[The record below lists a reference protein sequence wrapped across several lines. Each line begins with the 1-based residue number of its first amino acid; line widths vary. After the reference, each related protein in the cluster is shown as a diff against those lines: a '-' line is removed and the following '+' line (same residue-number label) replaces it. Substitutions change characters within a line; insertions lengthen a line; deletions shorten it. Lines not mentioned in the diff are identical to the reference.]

1 MSKPPRDRSTS
12 RSNTYFITATANG
25 NRALF
30 QSERVANLL
39 IETLLLY
46 RDQRKFFLHEFV
58 VMPNHIHLL
67 LTTGHETTLERGV
80 QLIKGGFSFRAN
92 KELGIASEI
101 WQRGYV
107 DHRLRDANDYAQHRA
122 YIHANPVRTGLAKE
136 PSQFRYS
143 SACAQYGLDNEP
155 RALKRFP

>member
-1 MSKPPRDRSTS
+1 MSKPPRDRVTS

-46 RDQRKFFLHEFV
+46 RDQREFFLHEFV

-107 DHRLRDANDYAQHRA
+107 DIVCVMRTITHSTVPIFTPIPSEPDSRKSHHNSDILRLAPNT
-122 YIHANPVRTGLAKE
+122 V
-136 PSQFRYS
+136 
-143 SACAQYGLDNEP
+143 
-155 RALKRFP
+155 

>member
-1 MSKPPRDRSTS
+1 MSKPPRDRVTS

-67 LTTGHETTLERGV
+67 LTTGRETTLERGV
-80 QLIKGGFSFRAN
+80 QLIKGGFSYCARR
-92 KELGIASEI
+92 ELGVRRAI
-101 WQRGYV
+101 WQRGFSEDRVRSLEEY
-107 DHRLRDANDYAQHRA
+107 HNFRN
-122 YIHANPVRTGLAKE
+122 YIYNNPVRAGLARTPEEYPYSTANAK
-136 PSQFRYS
+136 FRRTPLK
-143 SACAQYGLDNEP
+143 SAAAK
-155 RALKRFP
+155 AL